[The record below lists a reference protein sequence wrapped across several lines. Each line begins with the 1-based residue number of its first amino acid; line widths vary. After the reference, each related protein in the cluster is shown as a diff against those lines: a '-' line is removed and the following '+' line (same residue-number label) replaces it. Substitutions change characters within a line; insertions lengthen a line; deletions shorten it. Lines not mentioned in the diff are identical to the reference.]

1 MRFGKISAIL
11 LGIAV
16 AAICA
21 AIVLSL
27 VVGKPLAALAGLLS
41 IFSIF
46 SIPASLIVGMIGL
59 VLDRRK
65 LLAFI
70 TTIVAGGLVILI
82 IFGIPYVIAF

>member
-11 LGIAV
+11 LGIA
-16 AAICA
+16 AATMCA

-27 VVGKPLAALAGLLS
+27 VVGKPFATLAGLLS
-41 IFSIF
+41 IFSIL